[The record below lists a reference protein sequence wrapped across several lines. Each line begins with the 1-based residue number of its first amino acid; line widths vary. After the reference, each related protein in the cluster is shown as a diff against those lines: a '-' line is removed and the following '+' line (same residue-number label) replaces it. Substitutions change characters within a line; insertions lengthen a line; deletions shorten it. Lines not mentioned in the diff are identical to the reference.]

1 MLLAQA
7 ILVALKSYGFG
18 ATTFLGEACIKIV
31 PTSQNHAYS
40 EDKSR
45 QDSSLF
51 FATSSKTSVLFNNFS
66 ENLEKLSEIFL

>member
-40 EDKSR
+40 EDRFRLLARLKPILCNVKQKVR
-45 QDSSLF
+45 AFQ
-51 FATSSKTSVLFNNFS
+51 
-66 ENLEKLSEIFL
+66 

>member
-31 PTSQNHAYS
+31 PTSQDHAYS
-40 EDKSR
+40 EDRSR
-45 QDSSLF
+45 LLARLKPILCDVKQNVRAF
-51 FATSSKTSVLFNNFS
+51 Q
-66 ENLEKLSEIFL
+66 

>member
-31 PTSQNHAYS
+31 PTSQDHAYS

-45 QDSSLF
+45 LLARLKPILCDVKQNVRAF
-51 FATSSKTSVLFNNFS
+51 Q
-66 ENLEKLSEIFL
+66 